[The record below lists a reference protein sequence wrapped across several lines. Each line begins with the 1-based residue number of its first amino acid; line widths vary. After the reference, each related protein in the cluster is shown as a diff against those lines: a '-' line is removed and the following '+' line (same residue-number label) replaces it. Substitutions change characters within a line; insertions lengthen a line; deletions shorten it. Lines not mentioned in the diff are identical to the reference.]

1 MQMRRPRFRFATA
14 MITGALTLLSAAA
27 QAEEAAQL
35 IAQAQQLFGTPP
47 AEAVNPA
54 NPITPEKIELGRK
67 LYFEKRLSKG
77 RDISCNSCHDL
88 ARFGVDGEPTS
99 LGDEGQRGG
108 RNSPTVYNAAFH
120 VAQFWDGR
128 SPDVEDQAKGPI
140 LNPIEMAMPSA
151 EAVIEVVK
159 GIPEYEPLF
168 KAAFPEDKHPI
179 TYDNLAKAIGAFER
193 RLVTPAP
200 FDAFLAGDANALSAD
215 ELAGLDLFIGVGCT
229 TCHNGTVIGG
239 NSYQK
244 MGLVRPYEMKDLGR
258 IDVTKKDTDK
268 YVFKVPSL
276 RNITKTGPYFH
287 DGNVAELNE
296 AIALMA
302 SHQLGLD
309 LADRQVEAIATFLGS
324 LTGEPD
330 AAYIAA
336 PEGSF
341 GGGG

>member
-1 MQMRRPRFRFATA
+1 MQMRRPSFRFAIA
-14 MITGALTLLSAAA
+14 VIIGSLTLMGAAT
-27 QAEEAAQL
+27 QAEDAAKL
-35 IAQAQQLFGTPP
+35 MSQAQQLFGTPP
-47 AEAVNPA
+47 AEAVNAA
-54 NPITPEKIELGRK
+54 NPVTDEKIELGRK

-77 RDISCNSCHDL
+77 GEISCNSCHDL
-88 ARFGVDGEPTS
+88 AHFGVDGEPTS
-99 LGDEGQRGG
+99 PGHEGQRGG

-120 VAQFWDGR
+120 ITQFWDGR

-159 GIPEYEPLF
+159 GIPEYAPLF
-168 KAAFPEDKHPI
+168 KAAFPKDKDPI

-200 FDAFLAGDANALSAD
+200 FDAFLAGDASALSSD
-215 ELAGLDLFIGVGCT
+215 EIEGLSLFVGIGCT
-229 TCHNGTVIGG
+229 TCHNGSVIGG

-244 MGLVRPYEMKDLGR
+244 MGLVRPYETKDLGR
-258 IDVTKKDTDK
+258 YDVTQKEADK

-276 RNITKTGPYFH
+276 RNIAKTGPYFH
-287 DGNVAELNE
+287 DGRVADLDE

-302 SHQLGLD
+302 SHQLGRD
-309 LADRQVEAIATFLGS
+309 LPDRQVEAIAAFLGS
-324 LTGEPD
+324 LTGDPD

-336 PEGSF
+336 P
-341 GGGG
+341 